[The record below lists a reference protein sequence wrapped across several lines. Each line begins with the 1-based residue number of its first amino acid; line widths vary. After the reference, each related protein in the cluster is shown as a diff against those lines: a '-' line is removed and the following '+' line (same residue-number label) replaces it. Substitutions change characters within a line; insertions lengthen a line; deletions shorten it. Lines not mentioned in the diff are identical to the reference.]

1 MHRLGSSGV
10 RAVVVALLTVSLLL
24 GVVAVGGASSVD
36 PGDLSSQS
44 DSAPVQSTDPSAVS
58 GTGDEWTVTTGP
70 AGATGTGSL
79 AGTDGSADVDDDTI
93 HVEHALSATD
103 EAGTVGVT
111 TTTRIPD
118 SVGELELDL
127 LTANDDPIET
137 DGFERDDDAAGD
149 EEVWVWDGETEAPS
163 ITYRMDANV
172 SVEESG
178 PLATGGTYR
187 FVDTGEWAL
196 VRTPRLRISY
206 TGTQVRVDRE
216 NVVDGEGVASQ
227 AMAFLGPHEE
237 HVREGDEARYRLIE
251 PEAAD
256 MEATPEAVFDVFAGA
271 ERNLRV
277 GAVDDEVFAVA
288 APTGD
293 VTWGVR
299 GLQTG
304 DADLWVRDGEP
315 AGTADDVW
323 THEYVHTRQ
332 AYTTDPADPSARW
345 FTEASATYYAALF
358 ALDRGATDFESF
370 ERTLARGERD
380 PAASSTLAEPGTW
393 RANAPYT
400 KGALVAG
407 EIDRRIRLA
416 SDGRASLATVFR
428 ELNDDAEPVT
438 NRDFLDAVEAAA
450 GAGGDDEAADEV
462 RAAAER
468 LTATDDPPEM
478 WDRDAHTEAFGGT
491 PAQIGYGL
499 ADDGVRATGEY
510 RNRSV
515 DVDPVRLV
523 AGETLALGVDV
534 SNTGG
539 VEGAYDLSL
548 SVGGETVETRNGT
561 VGAGEATTERFEH
574 AFAEPGEYTVRVG
587 GETLTVVVSEPAD
600 PLVRGV
606 STDVDRVSPGGS
618 VTVTATV
625 GNDASIPAGSDLEFR
640 VDGETVGTDP
650 VRLDADAETTVERA
664 VPVPGSGDADTA
676 TVSVVGPADEAS
688 TTVAIDRDDGDS
700 GSSTEDDVDG
710 STDGDEGSDG
720 SADDGG
726 SAADGLTDDGIP
738 GFGPV
743 VALVAL
749 LSLVGVSARRGR
761 E

>member
-24 GVVAVGGASSVD
+24 GVVAVGGAASVD
-36 PGDLSSQS
+36 PGDLSSQD
-44 DSAPVQSTDPSAVS
+44 DSAPVPSADPSAVS

-70 AGATGTGSL
+70 AGTTGTGSL
-79 AGTDGSADVDDDTI
+79 AGTDGPADVDDDTI

-103 EAGTVGVT
+103 EAGTIGVT
-111 TTTRIPD
+111 TTARMPD
-118 SVGELELDL
+118 RVGGLDL
-127 LTANDDPIET
+127 TLLTVNDDPIEA

-196 VRTPRLRISY
+196 VRTPRVRIGASY
-206 TGTQVRVDRE
+206 TGSSRIRVDRE
-216 NVVDGEGVASQ
+216 NVVDGEGVASR

-256 MEATPEAVFDVFAGA
+256 MEATPEEVFDVFAGA

-416 SDGRASLATVFR
+416 SDGRASLATVLR

-438 NRDFLDAVEAAA
+438 NRDFLDAVEAAT

-462 RAAAER
+462 RAEAER

-478 WDRDAHTEAFGGT
+478 WDQDAHAEAFGET
-491 PAQIGYGL
+491 PAQIGYAL

-515 DVDPVRLV
+515 DDDPVRLV

-548 SVGGETVETRNGT
+548 SVGGETVETRDGT
-561 VGAGEATTERFEH
+561 VDAGEATTERFEH

-600 PLVRGV
+600 PLVREV
-606 STDVDRVSPGGS
+606 STDVDRVTAGGS

-625 GNDASIPAGSDLEFR
+625 ANDASIPAGADLKFR

-700 GSSTEDDVDG
+700 GSSADADG
-710 STDGDEGSDG
+710 GSDG
-720 SADDGG
+720 AADDGG
-726 SAADGLTDDGIP
+726 SAADDDLTDDGIP
-738 GFGPV
+738 GFGPI

-749 LSLVGVSARRGR
+749 LSLVGSSVRRGR
-761 E
+761 K